1 VAGELRRRGRKV
13 ALQDQPF
20 QVLAVLLRRRGE
32 IVARAELHQALWPA
46 DTFVEFEHGLNTAI
60 NKLRQAMGDSAD
72 NPRFIETLP
81 RKGYRF
87 IAPVSSAGTGSAE
100 VPRPN
105 GTSIDSEPTPPAAE
119 MATAPPPPEIPAA
132 PPELVRPAPRR
143 HWLRWAAGALA
154 GVALVAGAWW
164 LWGKRGDSRQWSALP
179 FINYPGAQGY
189 PSFSPDGNKVVFSWT
204 RDDWKTSHI
213 HSIQFGSFAPVQL
226 TTQPALDLSPAFSPD
241 GNSIG
246 FVRCLE
252 KTSGCTLVII
262 PSAGGAERMVAQL
275 QAPAQT
281 GLSAYDYF
289 TQNFG
294 PIFAWLPDGE
304 HVVINGLTLLNNQTG
319 ERRALTTPSPS
330 VWPDYSPAV
339 SPDGRSIA
347 FARAANGVPKPYL
360 LHSSLYRIDL
370 GADLQSKGEP
380 RRIATAWN
388 FCHSP
393 NWTPDGRR
401 IVFVAAGFGV
411 MIVNASGSAEPEGL
425 QIPVGAGNL
434 AILFATLGL
443 NPGLHIPVGAGN
455 LALSCA
461 GNRLVLG
468 GVRPRIVDLGYS
480 RLWRYRLSDS
490 KDAVG
495 SPTHFAAN
503 FPYSMRYPQYSP
515 DGKRVAIQYLGIWVG
530 DADGSNL
537 TQVFTR
543 PDSASG
549 TPRWAPDGER
559 LAFDHIK
566 DGTWRVYTISS
577 NGGEPTLLTPGRN
590 FAAIPSWSADGKWI
604 YFAST
609 VNRQFQVWKI
619 PASGGE
625 AVQVT
630 RKGGMV
636 AFESRDGKTL
646 YYTKHDDGESGA
658 LYGMPVGG
666 GEEEVVAPSVAGR
679 DFAIGASGV
688 YVVEGGGEQDLV
700 RYMPFATRKAKTIAA
715 MPQRGNGI
723 AISPD
728 ERSLLVVQMDQRSTD
743 LMLVENFRP

>member
-1 VAGELRRRGRKV
+1 VDPSATVPNTVRFGLFEADLATGELRKRGRKV

-20 QVLAVLLRRRGE
+20 QVLAVLLRRRGM
-32 IVARAELHQALWPA
+32 IVAREELQQALWPA
-46 DTFVEFEHGLNTAI
+46 DTFVEFEHGVNTAI
-60 NKLRQAMGDSAD
+60 NKLRQALGDSAD

-87 IAPVSSAGTGSAE
+87 IAPVSSAGAGSAE
-100 VPRPN
+100 APRPN
-105 GTSIDSEPTPPAAE
+105 GTSIDSESTPPAAE
-119 MATAPPPPEIPAA
+119 MAKAPPSPEISAG

-154 GVALVAGAWW
+154 GAALVAGASW
-164 LWGKRGDSRQWSALP
+164 LWGRRGESRQWSALP
-179 FINYPGAQGY
+179 FISYPGAQSY

-226 TTQPALDLSPAFSPD
+226 TTPPALDLSPAFSPD

-252 KTSGCTLVII
+252 KTGDCALILI
-262 PSAGGAERMVAQL
+262 PSAGGAERIVAQL
-275 QAPAQT
+275 AAPTQT
-281 GLSAYDYF
+281 GLSAYDYY

-294 PIFAWLPDGE
+294 PIFAWFPDGE
-304 HVVINGLTLLNNQTG
+304 HVVINGLTLLNIQSG
-319 ERRALTTPSPS
+319 ERRALTTPSPN

-339 SPDGRSIA
+339 SPDGRSVV
-347 FARAANGVPKPYL
+347 FARAANREPQLYL
-360 LHSSLYRIDL
+360 LQSSLHRIDL
-370 GADLQSKGEP
+370 GADLRCKGEP
-380 RRIATAWN
+380 RRIGPVRRY
-388 FCHSP
+388 CYSP

-401 IVFVAAGFGV
+401 IVFAFDWTA
-411 MIVNASGSAEPEGL
+411 MIVNASGSAEPEE
-425 QIPVGAGNL
+425 
-434 AILFATLGL
+434 
-443 NPGLHIPVGAGN
+443 LHIPVGAWN
-455 LALSCA
+455 LALSRA

-468 GVRPRIVDLGYS
+468 GLPPRISPLGYC

-495 SPTHFAAN
+495 SPVRFAPALTWN
-503 FPYSMRYPQYSP
+503 QAYPQYSP
-515 DGKRVAIQYLGIWVG
+515 DGKRVAFPYAGIIWLGA
-530 DADGSNL
+530 ADGSNL
-537 TQVFTR
+537 TQVFDR
-543 PDSASG
+543 PDSVSG

-559 LAFDHIK
+559 LAFDHFK
-566 DGTWRVYTISS
+566 DGTWRVYTIRS

-590 FAAIPSWSADGKWI
+590 FAAIPSWSADGEWI

-646 YYTKHDDGESGA
+646 YYTKHDEGESGA
-658 LYGMPVGG
+658 LYRMPVGG

-679 DFAIGASGV
+679 NFAIGASGV
-688 YVVEGGGEQDLV
+688 YFMERGREQDLV

-715 MPQRGNGI
+715 MPLRGNGI

-728 ERSLLVVQMDQRSTD
+728 ERSLLVSQTDQRATD